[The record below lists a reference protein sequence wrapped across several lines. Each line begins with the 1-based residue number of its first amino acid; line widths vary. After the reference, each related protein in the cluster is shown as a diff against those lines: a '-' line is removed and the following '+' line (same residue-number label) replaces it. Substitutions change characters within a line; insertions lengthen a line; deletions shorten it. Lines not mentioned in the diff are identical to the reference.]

1 MIVTTPQLPA
11 KTGYVEI
18 IDENGN
24 HVYAPTQETID
35 KQKMNDNIS
44 TNTKNITANKSDADT
59 QLTDLQLALCETYEG
74 SDKQLTDLQTALC
87 EVYELVLNGG
97 TV

>member
-1 MIVTTPQLPA
+1 MVITPELPA
-11 KTGYVEI
+11 RAGYVEI
-18 IDENGN
+18 ETSDGK

-35 KQKMNDNIS
+35 KQKMNDSIA
-44 TNTKNITANKSDADT
+44 TNTENITANKSDADT
-59 QLTDLQLALCETYEG
+59 QLTDLQIALCETYEG

-87 EVYELVLNGG
+87 EVYELVINGG